1 MPVVRPRSIG
11 TYLFGMALAI
21 IVPLLVFVVVLLA
34 QIASAEKQ
42 ASLRRTDREAL
53 SLASSISRQ
62 IQDTKTTLRL
72 LATSPDLES
81 GDLET
86 FYSRTK
92 AAMNSSPTFLLVVRA
107 DGQQLSNTRVPFET
121 PLGKVAN
128 LESVQKALLSGKTD
142 VSDAFFGQ
150 TSGKWVFNVTMP
162 LERPNPSGAT
172 VLIITQ
178 NAEDL
183 AHSLGTIGPDAS
195 MVLVD
200 ESNRI
205 LVTAG
210 KAEGNVGDFYSS
222 LPPSAFP
229 YYSGVFEQGSNTV
242 GYARPQ
248 DTHWRVIMW
257 VPTVAVTSAVLN
269 DWWILLLVG
278 LILIGVALGAAFFL
292 SRQLRT
298 PIKSIADMAERLG
311 LGEIVSPIKTP
322 IEEVNK
328 VGIALTEASYE
339 RSEAERRLWYT
350 MREAVHRTKNM
361 MSVVQAMMRQTA
373 RHSATV
379 EEFRSKMQ
387 GRLTGLAHTVDLLT
401 AEEWTGTSMRQ
412 LAKSHL
418 DAFSMENGRI
428 SVIGE
433 DFMVRPEVV
442 QALGMALHEL
452 GTNAVK
458 YGALSNRQ
466 GTIVF
471 SWQTNRVDGSETI
484 FRWIEKDG
492 PVIEPPDKTGFGTA
506 LLDGFVAAAVNGRVQ
521 LQYFPSGLVWQLTAP
536 KSSVEAVREKPLL
549 RPKSSPVAAT
559 F

>member
-1 MPVVRPRSIG
+1 
-11 TYLFGMALAI
+11 
-21 IVPLLVFVVVLLA
+21 
-34 QIASAEKQ
+34 
-42 ASLRRTDREAL
+42 
-53 SLASSISRQ
+53 
-62 IQDTKTTLRL
+62 
-72 LATSPDLES
+72 
-81 GDLET
+81 
-86 FYSRTK
+86 
-92 AAMNSSPTFLLVVRA
+92 
-107 DGQQLSNTRVPFET
+107 
-121 PLGKVAN
+121 
-128 LESVQKALLSGKTD
+128 
-142 VSDAFFGQ
+142 
-150 TSGKWVFNVTMP
+150 
-162 LERPNPSGAT
+162 
-172 VLIITQ
+172 
-178 NAEDL
+178 
-183 AHSLGTIGPDAS
+183 
-195 MVLVD
+195 
-200 ESNRI
+200 
-205 LVTAG
+205 
-210 KAEGNVGDFYSS
+210 
-222 LPPSAFP
+222 
-229 YYSGVFEQGSNTV
+229 
-242 GYARPQ
+242 
-248 DTHWRVIMW
+248 
-257 VPTVAVTSAVLN
+257 
-269 DWWILLLVG
+269 
-278 LILIGVALGAAFFL
+278 
-292 SRQLRT
+292 
-298 PIKSIADMAERLG
+298 MAERLG

-373 RHSATV
+373 RQSATV

-401 AEEWTGTSMRQ
+401 AEEWMGTSMFQ

-418 DAFSMENGRI
+418 DTFSMESGRI
-428 SVIGE
+428 SVIGD

-471 SWQTNRVDGSETI
+471 SWETNRVDGSETI
-484 FRWIEKDG
+484 FSWIEKDG
-492 PVIEPPDKTGFGTA
+492 PLIEPPETTGFGTA

-521 LQYFPSGLVWQLTAP
+521 LQYFPAGLVWQLTAP